1 MQMVKMEMSDRME
14 NKHSQQL
21 NNQLAVNAEELSKL
35 IGLSTDTIYTLKSQG
50 RIPYIKIGRR
60 VLFPVEGIKKW
71 LDENTTTATE
81 RW

>member
-1 MQMVKMEMSDRME
+1 MDDRVGK
-14 NKHSQQL
+14 KHSQQL
-21 NNQLAVNAEELSKL
+21 DSHLAVNADELGKL

-60 VLFPVEGIKKW
+60 VLFPVKAIRKW
-71 LDENTTTATE
+71 LDENTTAATE